1 MSHPHSQNPP
11 AAASAQH
18 GEELPVVDVRERAG
32 DRTGN
37 PQVLE
42 TRLFMQLLVFTSDR
56 GGTPAALTQL
66 KSSLADHKIPAVLY
80 EDVND
85 PRGIGVLTYSE
96 DPAHFV
102 TQVRPALQLLDE
114 HGLRQRHEFTMLG
127 RSYATG
133 FETDLRF
140 WLLDRPRAT
149 VQNEAWPWAVW
160 YPLRRVGPFAR
171 LSPQERGGIM
181 AEHGKIGRA
190 YGEQD
195 LAHDVRLACYGL
207 DTSDNEFVIGLI
219 GKDLHPLSH
228 VVESMRRTR
237 QTAEFMQHMGPFFI
251 GHVAARV
258 G

>member
-1 MSHPHSQNPP
+1 MSHPHHPQAAAP
-11 AAASAQH
+11 AA
-18 GEELPVVDVRERAG
+18 ELPSVDVSERAG
-32 DRTGN
+32 DRSGQ

-42 TRLFMQLLVFTSDR
+42 TRLFMQMLVFTSDK
-56 GGTPAALTQL
+56 GGTQSAISQLTTELKARGVAA
-66 KSSLADHKIPAVLY
+66 VVY

-96 DPAHFV
+96 DPSHFV
-102 TQVRPALQLLDE
+102 TRVRPALQVLDVQ
-114 HGLRQRHEFTMLG
+114 GLRQRHDFSMLG
-127 RSYATG
+127 RTYATG
-133 FETDLRF
+133 YETDLRF
-140 WLLDRPRAT
+140 WLLDRPRQT

-160 YPLRRVGPFAR
+160 YPLRRIGAFGR
-171 LSPQERGGIM
+171 LTPQERGGIM

-207 DTSDNEFVIGLI
+207 DAADNEFVIGLI

-237 QTAEFMQHMGPFFI
+237 QTAEFMQQMGPFFV